1 MLSGVILSAT
11 AQTRTARGIPDMST
25 RTPDETTKA
34 PEDDEQD
41 HDCVA
46 LDLEDGQVILY
57 DPAETGAWLQSDV
70 YATIQRSEE
79 PRPPR

>member
-1 MLSGVILSAT
+1 MLSRGILSEAV
-11 AQTRTARGIPDMST
+11 QTRTARGIPDMST
-25 RTPDETTKA
+25 RTSDETTNT
-34 PEDDEQD
+34 PGDDEQD

-79 PRPPR
+79 PRPTR